1 MSKKLLPYHII
12 VEDVQ
17 ITNFKFSEAYA
28 RSIESKQIA
37 EQEALTAK
45 HKTAK
50 VTEEAKQ
57 AIEKAKGEAEA
68 IRIQSEAIKA
78 NGGQA
83 YIDLQAVKAWDGKLP
98 DTIMGN
104 GSLPFVN
111 VGK

>member
-1 MSKKLLPYHII
+1 MLRILRRFVKIVII
-12 VEDVQ
+12 H
-17 ITNFKFSEAYA
+17 
-28 RSIESKQIA
+28 
-37 EQEALTAK
+37 L
-45 HKTAK
+45 
-50 VTEEAKQ
+50 
-57 AIEKAKGEAEA
+57 
-68 IRIQSEAIKA
+68 IKA